1 MKNYVNLLYIYLY
14 VKTNAKNLFWFNKTL
29 TALISIA
36 KTSSY
41 SNGKLRDEAPTSKH
55 SPRENS

>member
-14 VKTNAKNLFWFNKTL
+14 VKKNAKNLFWFNKTL
-29 TALISIA
+29 AALTSIA

-41 SNGKLRDEAPTSKH
+41 SDDKLRDEASTSKH